1 MDLFGPLKTSESGKK
16 YIMCITDAF
25 SKFAELI
32 AIPDKCAETVANALF
47 TRWLCRHGLSLEIVS
62 DQGKEFCNEIVDKLL
77 ALLKIKKTTTTP
89 YHPQTNAQVEVVN
102 KTIAQYLKT

>member
-1 MDLFGPLKTSESGKK
+1 MLFL
-16 YIMCITDAF
+16 
-25 SKFAELI
+25 KFAELI

-47 TRWLCRHGLSLEIVS
+47 TRWLCRHGLPLEIVL